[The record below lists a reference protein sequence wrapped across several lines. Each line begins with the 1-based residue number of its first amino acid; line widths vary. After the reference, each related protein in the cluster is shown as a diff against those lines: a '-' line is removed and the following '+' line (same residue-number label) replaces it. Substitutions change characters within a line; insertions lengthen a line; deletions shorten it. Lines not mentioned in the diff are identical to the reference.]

1 MGDDKL
7 GTMIL
12 SSDNLNSSVVM
23 PQIPIRPNSSIPKV
37 IGGIILIGGLII
49 FGLGFSLVA
58 GQYLEVD
65 YEQQAAAYEIV
76 GLEITAE
83 EIELLDSK
91 YKEANYYLIT
101 GILQIIPGLIL
112 IIGGIQLLLCKKV
125 GVYTSIIGGI
135 MLFLL
140 NLVSNFW
147 GSSIDSDIGV
157 SLESQVDIIE
167 TAICSICNLFCISL
181 PLIPMFAPAGR
192 AALTPYEIK
201 KRPNLIEEE

>member
-1 MGDDKL
+1 M
-7 GTMIL
+7 
-12 SSDNLNSSVVM
+12 
-23 PQIPIRPNSSIPKV
+23 
-37 IGGIILIGGLII
+37 
-49 FGLGFSLVA
+49 GFSLVA

-125 GVYTSIIGGI
+125 GVI
-135 MLFLL
+135 L
-140 NLVSNFW
+140 
-147 GSSIDSDIGV
+147 
-157 SLESQVDIIE
+157 Q
-167 TAICSICNLFCISL
+167 
-181 PLIPMFAPAGR
+181 
-192 AALTPYEIK
+192 
-201 KRPNLIEEE
+201 